1 MTGPSAKSIFRFQ
14 GQLYNDLHDGRTSLY
29 PYQYWMRG
37 PCCSSPCQYLLFI
50 FLMTAI
56 LAGVRKTLSIVLI
69 CVFLVAGEVE
79 HFFFIFLF
87 AIIL

>member
-14 GQLYNDLHDGRTSLY
+14 RQLYNDLHDGRTSLY

-37 PCCSSPCQYLLFI
+37 PCRPSLCQYLFI
-50 FLMTAI
+50 FLMTGI

-79 HFFFIFLF
+79 HFFFIYLF
-87 AIIL
+87 AIVL